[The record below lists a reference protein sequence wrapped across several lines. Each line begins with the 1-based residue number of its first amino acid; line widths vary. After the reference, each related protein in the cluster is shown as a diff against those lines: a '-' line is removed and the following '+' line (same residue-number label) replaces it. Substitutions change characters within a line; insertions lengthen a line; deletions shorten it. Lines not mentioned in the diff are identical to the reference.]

1 MATEW
6 KRRNLPHLTR
16 PGATYFVTFCRHARF
31 ERSLTDTQVAPI
43 IVQTLQGWAEARYV
57 LYDYTVM
64 PDHVHV
70 ILKPVQRP
78 GTEMMPEPEH
88 WALSEIMQGIKGNS
102 ARDINEALGREGSV
116 WQAESHDHIVRGRR
130 GYKAAARYIWRNP
143 LEAGLIADPEK
154 WPWWGRGLPLRR
166 RTGDAGEGD
175 AGHGGTASR
184 Q

>member
-31 ERSLTDTQVAPI
+31 ERSLTGTQVAPI
-43 IVQTLQGWAEARYV
+43 IVQTLQGRAEARYV

-78 GTEMMPEPEH
+78 GTERMPEPEH

-130 GYKAAARYIWRNP
+130 GYKAAARYVGP
-143 LEAGLIADPEK
+143 GVATQETDG
-154 WPWWGRGLPLRR
+154 RR
-166 RTGDAGEGD
+166 R
-175 AGHGGTASR
+175 GGGFRARRNGIPPVMGFGGRDGNPRSLAD
-184 Q
+184 